1 MSYCRQNPT
10 LWPGQSLSSPIIIV
24 PYGGDFFTPLMEQFV
39 GSIST
44 YTYVWIRLTL
54 TRGGGGWRP
63 FLHLHV
69 KWMSSSFVA
78 FLSVKTINCF
88 FEILNY
94 FPQKRTLWRGQS
106 LSSPIRR
113 RFSDPPNAAN
123 RWMQQCARF
132 LWCFMLFVRHLFALF
147 HSPLDIAADGFR
159 ASVSTWKSYGR
170 PQRLTPSVWGK

>member
-1 MSYCRQNPT
+1 MLDPV
-10 LWPGQSLSSPIIIV
+10 LMIAFMLLSALKFS
-24 PYGGDFFTPLMEQFV
+24 
-39 GSIST
+39 
-44 YTYVWIRLTL
+44 TL

-132 LWCFMLFVRHLFALF
+132 LWCFMLFSTLKPGGWG
-147 HSPLDIAADGFR
+147 SPDRSAAVWYRCTGSFCFNP
-159 ASVSTWKSYGR
+159 SGPSQYMTLNSTWLLFKVRTCIWCMRTSPNAHIYIHVR
-170 PQRLTPSVWGK
+170 ICTLKYA